1 MRVLF
6 IIVVMLLQVYA
17 CNRKQHT
24 IITNT
29 KGTEIITEEG
39 TKILL
44 GKHNSHIFLQ
54 PPYNSWYLPNYNNY
68 QPDTVTL
75 QTLAPQLAA
84 KRFEIFLGS
93 WCGDSQREVPR
104 MLKVLAAAGV
114 KESQVQIVFVDNRAG
129 AYKKS
134 PGNEQ
139 QYKNIHRVPN
149 LIVYNQQEEI
159 GRIIET
165 PVISIEKDLQQ
176 ILQQHYTPNYRAA
189 QQLIGFLEKE
199 KPVNSS
205 EWIAANYQHY
215 KNLMR
220 YQGELVSIG
229 RIWMGELQY
238 EKATIAFK
246 LTVTLY
252 PLYSPA
258 YYYLA
263 ELSAMQHD
271 KEAAIGY
278 CNKVLQL
285 DPGHKPATD
294 LLAGLKK

>member
-1 MRVLF
+1 MRVLL
-6 IIVVMLLQVYA
+6 IAIVLLHTYA
-17 CNRKQHT
+17 CNRKLYT
-24 IITNT
+24 PVAT
-29 KGTEIITEEG
+29 KTGTEITTEEG
-39 TKILL
+39 NKILL
-44 GKHNSHIFLQ
+44 GKHNSSVFLQ
-54 PPYNSWYLPNYNNY
+54 TPYNNWYLPNYNRY
-68 QPDTVTL
+68 APDTIL
-75 QTLAPQLAA
+75 LKKLAPQLAG

-104 MLKVLAAAGV
+104 MLKVLQAAGI
-114 KESQVQIVFVDNRAG
+114 KESQLQIVFVDNRSG

-139 QYKNIHRVPN
+139 LYKNIHRVPD
-149 LIVYNQQEEI
+149 LIVYNQKTEI
-159 GRIIET
+159 GRIIES
-165 PVISIEKDLQQ
+165 PVQTIEKDLQQ
-176 ILQQHYTPNYRAA
+176 ILKQNYTPNYSGA
-189 QQLIGFLEKE
+189 QQLIHFLEKE
-199 KPVNSS
+199 KPVNSND
-205 EWIAANYQHY
+205 WVAVNYPQY
-215 KNLMR
+215 KNLVS

-238 EKATIAFK
+238 EKAAIAFK
-246 LTVTLY
+246 LTTCLY

-271 KEAAIGY
+271 KEAAVAY

-285 DPGHKPATD
+285 EPGHQQATN